1 MIFDWDQEKNKFL
14 AAQRNISFER
24 IVIEIEAGALLGI
37 LEHPNSEKY
46 PNQLILMVNIDDYA
60 WVVPVIKTKNSFF
73 LKSASPSR
81 KQTKH
86 YLKKENLHETET
98 D

>member
-1 MIFDWDQEKNKFL
+1 MEY
-14 AAQRNISFER
+14 
-24 IVIEIEAGALLGI
+24 
-37 LEHPNSEKY
+37 PNSEKY